1 MFPFMNIQ
9 ILMEE
14 IIKQESKA
22 VIISAEMSLLS
33 LIVSPSKGRPRYS
46 SVQCKQNHSS
56 KMDFLI
62 WRDVVKLFIHQLSYY
77 IGQRKEIIF
86 YCN

>member
-22 VIISAEMSLLS
+22 VIISAEMLFLS
-33 LIVSPSKGRPRYS
+33 LIVSPSKDRPRYS

-56 KMDFLI
+56 ISFEEMKLNY
-62 WRDVVKLFIHQLSYY
+62 LFINSLTMEMSSL
-77 IGQRKEIIF
+77 KMT
-86 YCN
+86 